1 MYPLNISGITGASN
15 GNFVFNKD
23 TNEQTMRQLVDE
35 IPPQIT
41 VGFYDK
47 NYPSP
52 SDPRAFVL
60 FKRNNDQF
68 IMQRAN
74 HGWSS
79 KWEPITVES
88 LVGYLSQCSNYNMGL
103 DGHKGMYFESPP
115 PSQKRWWEFWK

>member
-1 MYPLNISGITGASN
+1 MYPVNITGITGKSM
-15 GNFVFNKD
+15 GKFVFNKD
-23 TNEQTMRQLVDE
+23 ANEQTMRQIVDE

-52 SDPRAFVL
+52 SDPGAYVL
-60 FKRNNDQF
+60 FKRDNDQYM
-68 IMQRAN
+68 MQRAN

-79 KWEPITVES
+79 KWESIPVES

-103 DGHKGMYFESPP
+103 DGYEGMYFESPL
-115 PSQKRWWEFWK
+115 STQMKWWEFWK

>member
-1 MYPLNISGITGASN
+1 MYPLNIAGITGASN
-15 GNFVFNKD
+15 GNFVFDKD
-23 TNEQTMRQLVDE
+23 TNEQTMRQFVDE
-35 IPPQIT
+35 LPPQIT

-52 SDPRAFVL
+52 SDPGAFVL
-60 FKRNNDQF
+60 FKRVKDQF

-88 LVGYLSQCSNYNMGL
+88 LVRYLSECSNYNMDL
-103 DGHKGMYFESPP
+103 DGHKGIYFQLHPP
-115 PSQKRWWEFWK
+115 TQKKRRK